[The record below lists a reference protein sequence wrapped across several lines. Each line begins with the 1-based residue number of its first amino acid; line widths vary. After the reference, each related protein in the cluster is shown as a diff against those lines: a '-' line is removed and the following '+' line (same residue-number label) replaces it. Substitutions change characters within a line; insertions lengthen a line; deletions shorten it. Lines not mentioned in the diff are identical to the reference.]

1 MRNSFL
7 LVLSLGCLYLLTA
20 TGCSTMAPEQVASA
34 PLKQYDACRYV
45 PNSPK
50 CHGQG
55 MSTRAIETR
64 KAYAADVLEREARQR
79 EAIARRVDRDL

>member
-1 MRNSFL
+1 MRTSFL

-34 PLKQYDACRYV
+34 PLKQYNACRYV

-50 CHGQG
+50 CHGQA
-55 MSTRAIETR
+55 MSTRAIEAR
-64 KAYAADVLEREARQR
+64 KAYAADVLEREQR
-79 EAIARRVDRDL
+79 YRDATTRHDRDL